1 MKKCGIIDVGSNS
14 IRMGLYD
21 YDENGFTMID
31 NYLTVKELVT
41 YIEHGQISEKGLD
54 IAYKTLYSFKDIA
67 YNRGVTDLY
76 AIITAPARKV
86 DDPKVFIDKLSS
98 LMPIV
103 LLSAD
108 DEATYAF
115 KGAKCKVDLDQGIM
129 IDIGGGSSEL
139 VQFDHDEILYE
150 TSLDIGCV
158 ALSQI
163 DPKEPLFYVEDI
175 LKKINYQFNG
185 DMIGAGGT
193 VESIFLIYE
202 KLGDI
207 KAYITIDDVANII
220 NRYNEDSIHY
230 IIGRYIYARKT
241 TLFYGLQILYE
252 IMNYYKIDKLYESE
266 YGVKEGY
273 LIDKILKK

>member
-41 YIEHGQISEKGLD
+41 YIENGQISEKGLE

-67 YNRGVTDLY
+67 NNRGVTDLY
-76 AIITAPARKV
+76 ALITAPGRKV
-86 DDPKVFIDKLSS
+86 DDPSVFVNKLSS
-98 LMPIV
+98 LMPIE
-103 LLSAD
+103 LLSAEQ
-108 DEATYAF
+108 EATYAF
-115 KGAKCKVDLDQGIM
+115 KGAKCKVDLKQGMTIY
-129 IDIGGGSSEL
+129 IGGGSSEI
-139 VQFDHDEILYE
+139 VQFENDDILYE
-150 TSLDIGCV
+150 TSLDVGCV
-158 ALSQI
+158 ALSKI

-175 LKKINYQFNG
+175 LKKIDYKFHG

-202 KLGDI
+202 KLGD
-207 KAYITIDDVANII
+207 KKEFITLDDIQTIID
-220 NRYNEDSIHY
+220 RYNEDSIHY

-241 TLFYGLQILYE
+241 TLFYGLHILYE
-252 IMNYYKIDKLYESE
+252 IMSYYKVKKLYLSE